1 MSSRKRGANVP
12 SITIPFLI
20 TTSNSGIEQF
30 LQAFIEVLL
39 LSLFKKT
46 DVRFYQETRANVK
59 CWK

>member
-39 LSLFKKT
+39 LSFI
-46 DVRFYQETRANVK
+46 
-59 CWK
+59 